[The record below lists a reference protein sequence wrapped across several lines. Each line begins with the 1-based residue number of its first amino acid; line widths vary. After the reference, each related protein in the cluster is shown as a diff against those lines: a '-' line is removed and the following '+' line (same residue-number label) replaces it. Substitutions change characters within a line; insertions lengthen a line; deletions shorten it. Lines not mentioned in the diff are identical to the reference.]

1 MAIEPRPPG
10 PNKTTESQIGD
21 KAAVSSPGVPGVDPL
36 TKSPVSG
43 SLSPINRILSNTFVE
58 LHTQAGARVDLTP
71 WCQSC
76 NWTLSVSEP
85 SRGRRLTS
93 R

>member
-1 MAIEPRPPG
+1 MADP
-10 PNKTTESQIGD
+10 TS
-21 KAAVSSPGVPGVDPL
+21 VDPL

-85 SRGRRLTS
+85 WTQIDVTMILPWAQREITLPYFPG
-93 R
+93 